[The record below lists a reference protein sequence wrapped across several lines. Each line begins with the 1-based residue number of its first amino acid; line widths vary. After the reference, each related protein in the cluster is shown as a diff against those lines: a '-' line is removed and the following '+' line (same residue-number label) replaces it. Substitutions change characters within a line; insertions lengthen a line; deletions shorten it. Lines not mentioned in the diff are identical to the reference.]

1 MSCCC
6 LPTSLSVCV
15 CVLCISLW
23 RCLHTH
29 LVPIRT
35 AAASADVAASPASA
49 SAPAS
54 AARLGTR
61 WYLELEQRSAHST
74 RRQRQPVSNNNN
86 NNSNMFVI
94 ASNSNNNT
102 VSAAAAACGA
112 ATALLLRL
120 LVQAGRLCKVSD
132 RKCFRRQQQQQQQS
146 IGRQSLRAWHKLV
159 AAHTCRQTGTHTGR
173 QAHSTHTHTLAFF
186 YVPMAIVA
194 RNNERKAC
202 SMAIALLSFII
213 DFTFLS
219 VALLLP
225 PTPTPSHMPFTR
237 HPLTFPAEESS
248 INFRVV

>member
-6 LPTSLSVCV
+6 LPTSLSV

-86 NNSNMFVI
+86 NSNMFVI
-94 ASNSNNNT
+94 ASNNNNSISCCCCLRRCYCAAT
-102 VSAAAAACGA
+102 AAIGPGRQIMQSQRQEMFSASAAAAAA
-112 ATALLLRL
+112 AIDRAAIALGVAQTGCRTHM
-120 LVQAGRLCKVSD
+120 QTD
-132 RKCFRRQQQQQQQS
+132 R
-146 IGRQSLRAWHKLV
+146 
-159 AAHTCRQTGTHTGR
+159 HTHRQTGTLD
-173 QAHSTHTHTLAFF
+173 THTHTRL
-186 YVPMAIVA
+186 
-194 RNNERKAC
+194 
-202 SMAIALLSFII
+202 
-213 DFTFLS
+213 FLC
-219 VALLLP
+219 
-225 PTPTPSHMPFTR
+225 THG
-237 HPLTFPAEESS
+237 
-248 INFRVV
+248 NCCQK

>member
-1 MSCCC
+1 M
-6 LPTSLSVCV
+6 

-74 RRQRQPVSNNNN
+74 RRRRQPVSNNN

-94 ASNSNNNT
+94 ASNSNNNNSISCCCCLRRCHCAAT
-102 VSAAAAACGA
+102 AAIGPGKQIMQSQRQEMFSASAAAAVAIDRA
-112 ATALLLRL
+112 AIALGVAQTGCRIHM
-120 LVQAGRLCKVSD
+120 QTD
-132 RKCFRRQQQQQQQS
+132 R
-146 IGRQSLRAWHKLV
+146 
-159 AAHTCRQTGTHTGR
+159 HTHRQTGTL
-173 QAHSTHTHTLAFF
+173 HTHTLVFF

-219 VALLLP
+219 VALLRLP
-225 PTPTPSHMPFTR
+225 LPHTLTPSHMPFTR